1 MLLYFLPIEL
11 YVLATSYFRPEG
23 LSSPQLRFTAVFG
36 MGTGVAIAPNHQ
48 NAEFKLRN
56 HISNHLVDKCHIAT
70 FRVPNGIDGLVRH
83 GSTPYGAYT

>member
-1 MLLYFLPIEL
+1 MIIPHLAKNARALSVMLSRVILIDFEP

-48 NAEFKLRN
+48 NAGFNPRKSYLEIK
-56 HISNHLVDKCHIAT
+56 
-70 FRVPNGIDGLVRH
+70 
-83 GSTPYGAYT
+83 